1 MLAVASDL
9 WYTLRMTLLLTD
21 PASFVFILVAP
32 TLLVLFLV
40 GLAYLL
46 SPPLG
51 ALQRWV
57 WRRRGYHG

>member
-1 MLAVASDL
+1 
-9 WYTLRMTLLLTD
+9 MTLLLTD